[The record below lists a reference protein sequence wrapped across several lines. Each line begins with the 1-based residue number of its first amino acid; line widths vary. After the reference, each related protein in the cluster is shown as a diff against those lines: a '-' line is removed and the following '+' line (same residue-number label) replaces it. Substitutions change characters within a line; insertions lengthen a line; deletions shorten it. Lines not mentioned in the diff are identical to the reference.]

1 MAKTKK
7 KRNKKYTGADAADAR
22 PTIIRVQAANRGK
35 LGQWLF
41 ERRALL
47 KRLGQVILAVLVV
60 SLLIS
65 GLSSLL

>member
-22 PTIIRVQAANRGK
+22 PTIIRVQAANRSK
-35 LGQWLF
+35 FGQWLF

-47 KRLGQVILAVLVV
+47 KRLGQVILAVLIV

-65 GLSSLL
+65 GLISLL